1 VATRQE
7 KFRQAALSYFL
18 YGCLYLAGAAYI
30 ALTGITGRVMTGGSA
45 LLWFGIGAALVVL
58 FPWLINRGYIW
69 FTRLLVLLIVV
80 RAIGLVRVVAKPTV
94 AAVPLPGGL
103 EISMSIGALIFLLV
117 TLGTAYMVARAAWD
131 LKP

>member
-1 VATRQE
+1 MTTRHE

-18 YGCLYLAGAAYI
+18 YGCLYLAGAAHI

-45 LLWFGIGAALVVL
+45 FLWFGLGASLVIL
-58 FPWLINRGYIW
+58 FPWLINRGYVW
-69 FTRLLVLLIVV
+69 FTRLLVLLVIV

-94 AAVPLPGGL
+94 PTVPLPGGL

-117 TLGTAYMVARAAWD
+117 TLGTAYMLARAAWD

>member
-1 VATRQE
+1 VATGHE

-18 YGCLYLAGAAYI
+18 YGCAYLAGAAYI

-58 FPWLINRGYIW
+58 FPWLINRGYVW
-69 FTRLLVLLIVV
+69 FTRFLVLLIVL

-94 AAVPLPGGL
+94 PAVPLPGGL

-117 TLGTAYMVARAAWD
+117 TLATAYMLARAAWD